1 MKLIREEVWHIA
13 RLACMGLSELEVEIF
28 EERLS
33 TLAKNLAYA
42 ILEEV
47 Q

>member
-1 MKLIREEVWHIA
+1 MKLSHEEVWHIA
-13 RLACMGLSELEVEIF
+13 WLACMGLSELEVEIF
-28 EERLS
+28 EEQLS
-33 TLAKNLAYA
+33 TLAENPAYS